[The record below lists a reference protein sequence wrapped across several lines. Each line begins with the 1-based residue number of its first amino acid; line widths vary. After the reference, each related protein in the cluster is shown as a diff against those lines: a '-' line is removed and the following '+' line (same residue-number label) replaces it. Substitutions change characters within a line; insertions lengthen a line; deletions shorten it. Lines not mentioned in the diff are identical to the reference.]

1 MPHKLNIVQR
11 GGYIKG
17 VQQTSYM
24 TLADFNGIA
33 DPLANNTDASNKAA
47 TSIPSMFARILFFRT
62 AFESCSVNPTLTN
75 SVYAKYVSDCLDLL
89 EDLFNHNTGLSFVRW
104 NKVGQIGTLATNPVL
119 QDALNTQM
127 DKFLQGVSD
136 IYLIIQNGQV
146 IGGTSPF
153 SIVYTSPN
161 WNNTRAITMLVNRT
175 PKFREFMYKFAD
187 AYAMD
192 PGLSEFINYINSSQN
207 KDIRFNTTN
216 FGGLWPIAKLQVDY
230 PPLQYNGGNIIVK
243 NDPNIPL
250 YLFGDNQSVFDSDL
264 FIDSGLQPFNAA
276 TTPLLLVSGAQPLY
290 YYSGVT
296 YSGWGYGYT
305 EAWNPN
311 NETNIRTLPQGNG
324 LQHCYITPI
333 DLLEETL
340 IKVPYK
346 INEACWDGVINIDD
360 NTGCMLPLKPLLFKY
375 FSVPE
380 VKKMLNVTINENQN
394 NKVIVSLNIPVRN
407 SNGSKK
413 NIVSVVKEYP
423 ISGGIQKLPTLNEGF
438 TLGVSPFYKDAS
450 KYHIIQGEECDV
462 NNNIIK
468 LYGIGDKEPLNIAP
482 TEIMND
488 GVVILKLYTT
498 SQTFDYLQVV
508 WDGIGNGVLLPRLK
522 DTTNTGKV
530 VYTYGVDFGTTNTHI
545 AFTKGNGVAT
555 SFTTEDYKWHVEYL
569 SDKGNTGDDSIKTA
583 LARTFYPGYN
593 ESDYDFPI
601 RTVVSTRGVL
611 GVNSSIFEN
620 ISIGFRY
627 SNEYAPN
634 DIYETGLKW
643 KYDNDPTNAVINAE
657 VRCFCEEILLMIK
670 NHWMLHNDA
679 NHNVFPRIAITYPA
693 AMLNLATI
701 QQVWNDAYVNIFG
714 DSVGLD
720 WITES
725 LAPCRTAIAQGTGVA
740 NGILNIDIGGGTTDF
755 QYYRQSGANTAS
767 LYNSIKFAGD
777 DLWGKGYENVDID
790 GLGAAVT
797 DNSFKQ
803 FAQEKL
809 QAAQIKI
816 GTEIKNIQQIK
827 IEEPKEFVGLLLKDS
842 SHNFANALRQPENNA
857 CRQIMYLHYA
867 AIIRYAV
874 KWLQNNGVEEIPYN
888 ITFTGM
894 GSKYLEM
901 LFGRPGLFQIYSKR
915 LIMAFGG
922 NNVENTTIALPT
934 GSPKNITAEGACLYS
949 ADGTSPACVKK
960 SYLGCDAPKGITYAD
975 VATLKETVIAS
986 LGEFLDVFNNIGD
999 CDGNLYPQEVICISD
1014 ETKKQILKN
1023 AENSFAN
1030 METSLPKTLNRSLP
1044 IQDAIFFWALKDSLW
1059 RIGKSHN
1066 A

>member
-11 GGYIKG
+11 VGDIKG

-127 DKFLQGVSD
+127 DRFLHGVSD

-175 PKFREFMYKFAD
+175 PKFRDFMYKFAD
-187 AYAMD
+187 AYAME
-192 PGLSEFINYINSSQN
+192 PSLREFINYINSSQSQ
-207 KDIRFNTTN
+207 DILYRGTN
-216 FGGLWPIAKLQVDY
+216 YGGLWPIANLQVNY

-243 NDPNIPL
+243 NDPNVPL
-250 YLFGDNQSVFDSDL
+250 YLFGNNQNAFESDL
-264 FIDSGLQPFNAA
+264 FIDSTLQPFNAA
-276 TTPLLLVSGAQPLY
+276 TTPLLLVSGTQPLSY
-290 YYSGVT
+290 YDGVA
-296 YSGWGYGYT
+296 YSGWGHGYT
-305 EAWNPN
+305 EVWNPN
-311 NETNIRTLPQGNG
+311 NDTDIRNLPEGNG

-333 DLLEETL
+333 DLLEESL

-346 INEACWDGVINIDD
+346 IDEACWDSVINIDE

-375 FSVPE
+375 FSVQE
-380 VKKMLNVTINENQN
+380 VKNMLKVTIDTQEN
-394 NKVIVSLNIPVRN
+394 NKVIVSLDIPVRN
-407 SNGSKK
+407 SNGGRR

-423 ISGGIQKLPTLNEGF
+423 FSGGIQKLSTLGEGF

-450 KYHIIQGEECDV
+450 KYHIIQGEKCDV
-462 NNNIIK
+462 NNNVIEF
-468 LYGIGDKEPLNIAP
+468 YGIGDKEPLNIVP

-488 GVVILKLYTT
+488 GAVILKLYTT
-498 SQTFDYLQVV
+498 SQTFDYLRVV
-508 WDGIGNGVLLPRLK
+508 WDGIGHGVLLPNFK
-522 DTTNTGKV
+522 CPTANGTVN
-530 VYTYGVDFGTTNTHI
+530 YIYGVDFGTTNTHV
-545 AFTKGNGVAT
+545 AFTKQGSGIAT
-555 SFTTEDYKWHVEYL
+555 SFTNEDYKWHIKYL
-569 SDKGNTGDDSIKTA
+569 SDKGKTGDDSIKTA
-583 LARTFYPGYN
+583 LARTFYP
-593 ESDYDFPI
+593 DYSENDYEFPI

-611 GVNSSIFEN
+611 GVNSNVFEN
-620 ISIGFRY
+620 ISIGLRY
-627 SNEYAPN
+627 SKEYAPIN
-634 DIYETGLKW
+634 IYETGLKW
-643 KYDNDPTNAVINAE
+643 KFDNNPANAIINAE
-657 VRCFCEEILLMIK
+657 VRCFCEEILMMIR
-670 NHWMLHNDA
+670 NHWMLHDDA
-679 NHNVFPRIAITYPA
+679 IHNASPKIAITYPA
-693 AMLNLATI
+693 AMLNLANV
-701 QQVWNDAYVNIFG
+701 QQVWNNAYVNIFG
-714 DSVGLD
+714 EPARFD
-720 WITES
+720 WVTES
-725 LAPCRTAIAQGTGVA
+725 LAPCRTAIALGTGVA

-755 QYYRQSGANTAS
+755 QYYRQFGADIVS

-777 DLWGKGYENVDID
+777 DLWGKGYENVAI
-790 GLGAAVT
+790 GGIGAAIT
-797 DNSFKQ
+797 NNNFTL
-803 FAQEKL
+803 FAQKKL
-809 QAAQIKI
+809 QDAQIKI
-816 GTEIKNIQQIK
+816 GTEIKNIQQIT
-827 IEEPKEFVGLLLKDS
+827 IQEPKEFVGLLLKDS
-842 SHNFANALRQPENNA
+842 EHNFANALRQSENNV

-874 KWLQNNGVEEIPYN
+874 KWLQNNGVREIPYN

-901 LFGRPGLFQIYSKR
+901 LFGRPNLFQIYSKR
-915 LIMAFGG
+915 LIMAFSG
-922 NNVENTTIALPT
+922 NNVENTTIALPANN
-934 GSPKNITAEGACLYS
+934 PKNITAEGACLYS
-949 ADGTSPACVKK
+949 ADGASPVCVKK
-960 SYLGCDAPKGITYAD
+960 SYLGCDVPNGVTYAN

-986 LGEFLDVFNNIGD
+986 LGEFLDVFNSIGD
-999 CDGNLYPQEVICISD
+999 CDGALCPQEVICISD
-1014 ETKKQILKN
+1014 NTKTQILRD

-1030 METSLPKTLNRSLP
+1030 METSLPATLNRNLP

-1059 RIGKSHN
+1059 RIS
-1066 A
+1066 

>member
-11 GGYIKG
+11 GGDIKG
-17 VQQTSYM
+17 VQQTPYM

-104 NKVGQIGTLATNPVL
+104 NKVGQIGTLANNPVL
-119 QDALNTQM
+119 QDALETQM
-127 DKFLQGVSD
+127 GKFLQGVSD

-175 PKFREFMYKFAD
+175 PKFRDFMYKFAD
-187 AYAMD
+187 AYGID
-192 PGLSEFINYINSSQN
+192 PNLAEFINYINNSKN
-207 KDIRFNTTN
+207 WDAN
-216 FGGLWPIAKLQVDY
+216 FGAIHYGGLWPVARLLVDY
-230 PPLQYNGGNIIVK
+230 PPLQCNGGNIIVK
-243 NDPNIPL
+243 NDPNVPL
-250 YLFGDNQSVFDSDL
+250 YLFGDNQSAFESDL
-264 FIDSGLQPFNAA
+264 FIDSTLQPFNAA
-276 TTPLLLVSGAQPLY
+276 TTPLLLVSGAQPLSY
-290 YYSGVT
+290 YDGVA
-296 YSGWGYGYT
+296 YSGWGHGYT

-311 NETNIRTLPQGNG
+311 NDTDIRNLPEGNG

-333 DLLEETL
+333 DLFEESL

-346 INEACWDGVINIDD
+346 INEKCWDGVINIDD

-375 FSVPE
+375 FSVQE
-380 VKKMLNVTINENQN
+380 VKNMLKVTIDTQEN
-394 NKVIVSLNIPVRN
+394 NKVIVSLDIPVRN
-407 SNGSKK
+407 SNGGRR

-423 ISGGIQKLPTLNEGF
+423 FIGGIQKLSTLGEGF

-450 KYHIIQGEECDV
+450 KYHIIQGEVCDV

-468 LYGIGDKEPLNIAP
+468 LYGIGDKEPLDIAP

-488 GVVILKLYTT
+488 GGVKLKLYTT

-522 DTTNTGKV
+522 DTTNTGTV

-545 AFTKGNGVAT
+545 AFTEGNGVAT

-583 LARTFYPGYN
+583 LARTFYPDYN
-593 ESDYDFPI
+593 EKDYDFPI
-601 RTVVSTRGVL
+601 RTVVSTRGEL

-620 ISIGFRY
+620 ISIGLRY
-627 SNEYAPN
+627 ANEYAPN

-670 NHWMLHNDA
+670 NHWMLHKDA
-679 NHNVFPRIAITYPA
+679 KRNVFPRIAITYPA

-714 DSVGLD
+714 APVGLD

-725 LAPCRTAIAQGTGVA
+725 LAPCRTAIANGIGVA

-755 QYYRQSGANTAS
+755 QYYRQSGANTVS

-777 DLWGKGYENVDID
+777 DLWGKGYENVGI
-790 GLGAAVT
+790 GGIGAAIK
-797 DNSFKQ
+797 DNSFTR

-816 GTEIKNIQQIK
+816 GTEIKNIRQITIK
-827 IEEPKEFVGLLLKDS
+827 EPKEFVGLLLKDS
-842 SHNFANALRQPENNA
+842 SHNFANALRQPENNS

-874 KWLQNNGVEEIPYN
+874 KWLQNNGVEEIPHN

-975 VATLKETVIAS
+975 VATLKETVISS
-986 LGEFLDVFNNIGD
+986 LGEFLDVFNSIGD

-1030 METSLPKTLNRSLP
+1030 METSLPENLNRNLP
-1044 IQDAIFFWALKDSLW
+1044 IQDAIFFWAFKDSLW
-1059 RIGKSHN
+1059 QIGKSHN